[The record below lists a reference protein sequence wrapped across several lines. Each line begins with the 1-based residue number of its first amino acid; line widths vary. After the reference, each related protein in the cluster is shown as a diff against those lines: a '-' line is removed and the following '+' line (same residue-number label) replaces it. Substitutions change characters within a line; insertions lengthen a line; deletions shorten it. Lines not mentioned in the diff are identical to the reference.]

1 MREETI
7 RLSQLSLT
15 RSYRQISDCGEFTL
29 VSVNGRSAYSDVHSV
44 VPVPLIALDDHP
56 PGHFFGIYPHGNGAW
71 RQCTG
76 CGDNRGAGRAR
87 RTTIG
92 PLTPLG
98 PTVPLESTPRSG
110 ARHFYTIAIVVIAIV
125 VATTTA
131 AVCTVLT
138 GGVSGK
144 MLAVQPTQQGSTGGM
159 GPRPWSLLLS
169 VVGAARTDT

>member
-92 PLTPLG
+92 PLTPLRG
-98 PTVPLESTPRSG
+98 QTFLHYCYCCYCYCCCHYHCCCLHCVD
-110 ARHFYTIAIVVIAIV
+110 
-125 VATTTA
+125 
-131 AVCTVLT
+131 
-138 GGVSGK
+138 GGCF
-144 MLAVQPTQQGSTGGM
+144 
-159 GPRPWSLLLS
+159 R
-169 VVGAARTDT
+169 